1 MPTRLAKKV
10 LVIGWDAADWKV
22 ADPLIAAGRMPNLKR
37 LIDNG
42 VRGSIRTLEPR
53 LSPLLWTSVVTGK
66 RADKH
71 GILNFVE
78 AEPTGGGI
86 RPSTSTSRKTKALW
100 NILSQSGL
108 RSSVVSWYASHPS
121 EPIRGVGVSNL
132 WLEGVPQSSR
142 DPWPIPSG
150 CVHPADLE
158 PAFASA
164 RVHPSKVNPAEMRA
178 LVPALGTLAPTDVRI
193 GLLQRLLA
201 QMHSV
206 QNAAAWLLEKGPAW
220 DCALVF
226 NEAIDVFGHHFM
238 AYHPPRLPAV
248 SEKEFERFKGV
259 VSGVYEMQDKMLG
272 RLLQIAGPETT
283 VILLSDHGFHS
294 DHLRPTVP
302 PAADDKHAAMDA
314 SWHRE
319 HGVVVLSGPGIA
331 KSTPTETR
339 EVTGSTLLD
348 ITPTVLALLGLPM
361 GEDMDG
367 RVLVEAFDRPT
378 TVERT
383 ASWDGVEGESGMHP
397 PDMRIDTVDSAQAVK
412 QLIELGYLADMS
424 GDEQAMLDQVDRE
437 SRFNL
442 ATAKQAR
449 GDFLGAA
456 ELLAVLT
463 NEKPDEPRYA
473 LSLAQSHFSAG
484 EVSKARAVIET
495 LRQRCPDHP
504 DAGIALAGA
513 LLAEG
518 DAAQAAA
525 MLEQEIAASAA
536 KGGPPNPERDCL
548 LGTAYIE
555 MRDADRA
562 ESVLRRAADTDPH
575 SARARLGLA
584 QCELLREK
592 YEAAAEHAFEA
603 VQLQHF
609 LPDAHHTLGVALARH
624 AESLSGTE
632 RGEALDHAVRFLEIA
647 VSMQPGYLDAHRYLT
662 VVQAKRGDADA
673 ATKHREIALGLMAR
687 IGMSG
692 GFVDP
697 MTEPAIGV
705 RRRPRAG

>member
-1 MPTRLAKKV
+1 MGTRLAKKV

-22 ADPLIAAGRMPNLKR
+22 AEPLMAAGKMPNLKR
-37 LIDNG
+37 LVDGG

-86 RPSTSTSRKTKALW
+86 RPSTSTSRSTKALW
-100 NILSQSGL
+100 NMLSQSGL
-108 RSSVVSWYASHPS
+108 RTNVVSWYASHPS
-121 EPIRGVGVSNL
+121 EPIRGVALSNL
-132 WLEGVPQSSR
+132 WLEGSPRSGR
-142 DPWPIPSG
+142 EPWPMPSG

-158 PAFASA
+158 PAFASL
-164 RVHPSKVNPAEMRA
+164 RVHSSKANPSEMRA
-178 LVPALGTLAPTDVRI
+178 LVPSLGTLAPTDVRI

-201 QMHSV
+201 QMHSI

-220 DCALVF
+220 DCMLVF

-238 AYHPPRLPAV
+238 AFHPPKPQAV
-248 SEKEFERFKGV
+248 SDKDFERFKGV
-259 VSGVYEMQDKMLG
+259 VIGVYEIQDKMLG
-272 RLLQIAGPETT
+272 RLLQLAGPETT

-294 DHLRPTVP
+294 DHLRPAVS

-314 SWHRE
+314 TWHRE
-319 HGVVVLSGPGIA
+319 HGVVVLHGPGITKGSPA
-331 KSTPTETR
+331 SPV

-367 RVLVEAFDRPT
+367 RVLVEALDQPITIERVPT
-378 TVERT
+378 
-383 ASWDGVEGESGMHP
+383 WDTVEGESGMHP

-424 GDEQAMLDQVDRE
+424 GDDQAMLDQVDRE

-456 ELLAVLT
+456 GLFAALAET
-463 NEKPDEPRYA
+463 KPDEPRYA
-473 LSLAQSHFSAG
+473 LALAQSHFSAG
-484 EVSKARAVIET
+484 EHAKARAAVEA
-495 LRQRCPDHP
+495 LLKHCPGHP
-504 DAGIALAGA
+504 DAGIALAA
-513 LLAEG
+513 SLLAEG
-518 DAAQAAA
+518 RAKEAAA
-525 MLEQEIAASAA
+525 MLEKEIAAANSS
-536 KGGPPNPERDCL
+536 GGTPNPERDCL
-548 LGTAYIE
+548 LGTAYVTL
-555 MRDADRA
+555 RDADKA
-562 ESVLRRAADTDPH
+562 EAVFRRAASLDPH

-584 QCELLREK
+584 QCELLRER
-592 YEAAAEHAFEA
+592 YEAAADHAFEA

-609 LPDAHHTLGVALARH
+609 MHDAHYTLGVALVRH
-624 AESLSGTE
+624 AESLSSAE
-632 RGEALDHAVRFLEIA
+632 RDESLAHAAQFLGIS

-662 VVQAKRGDADA
+662 VVHAKRGDAA
-673 ATKHREIALGLMAR
+673 ASSKHREIVEQLMAR
-687 IGMSG
+687 IGKAG

-697 MTEPAIGV
+697 MTEPALGLS
-705 RRRPRAG
+705 RP